1 MVQGLKKVSFP
12 LFKGFTKLLEYESI
26 QKRDR
31 IKENKEY
38 EVLLFSIYY
47 GGGEAG
53 GGAVAI
59 AGSGHRVTG
68 TRTCVSTTAGADT
81 YTICT

>member
-1 MVQGLKKVSFP
+1 MQGLKKVSFP
-12 LFKGFTKLLEYESI
+12 LFKGFTKLLEYERM

-38 EVLLFSIYY
+38 EVLLFFIYY

-53 GGAVAI
+53 RRGGSYSGGGA
-59 AGSGHRVTG
+59 SGNG
-68 TRTCVSTTAGADT
+68 DT
-81 YTICT
+81 YLRIYYSRSR